1 MTTHF
6 FHAQRHAMHGCG
18 SRLIVQS
25 CAARR
30 SADHVRQADDV
41 RVPCQPVKLRRVSRH
56 DHQWALCG
64 KVLRNR
70 HDPVGV
76 SPALMMSE
84 DGDGTAVACLL
95 APAIFGFLHKPADVR
110 NGSTVAP
117 ANIHQLLYDPREGD
131 SRFEVWHG
139 LQPRTKG
146 E

>member
-1 MTTHF
+1 
-6 FHAQRHAMHGCG
+6 
-18 SRLIVQS
+18 
-25 CAARR
+25 
-30 SADHVRQADDV
+30 
-41 RVPCQPVKLRRVSRH
+41 
-56 DHQWALCG
+56 ALCG

-76 SPALMMSE
+76 PPALMMSE
-84 DGDGTAVACLL
+84 DGNGPAVTRLL

-110 NGSTVAP
+110 HGSTVAP
-117 ANIHQLLYDPREGD
+117 ANIHQLLYGAREGD